1 MKGFRGNIM
10 DKYRKE
16 QLKLSLA
23 HEIGVYERKIKRL
36 TLHKRDIT
44 LSNEDI
50 IDINTVIRGYQAHI
64 KRLETELRRVEGMEG

>member
-1 MKGFRGNIM
+1 M

-16 QLKLSLA
+16 RLKVSLA

-50 IDINTVIRGYQAHI
+50 IDINTIIRGYKGHI
-64 KRLETELRRVEGMEG
+64 DRLEAELRRVEGMDG